1 MLTVTAT
8 FVLELSPQTAHFEQ
22 NCANVSRSQSLC
34 FRMAIKGSVYSW
46 GPLARILSL
55 FDSENLKSI
64 NCLQTVEPVSGVG
77 RLRWL
82 HSLSGRWLL
91 MVFWSTK
98 EETRGS

>member
-34 FRMAIKGSVYSW
+34 FRVAIKCSVYLW
-46 GPLARILSL
+46 GSLARILSL
-55 FDSENLKSI
+55 ILNLKSI

-82 HSLSGRWLL
+82 DS
-91 MVFWSTK
+91 
-98 EETRGS
+98 

>member
-34 FRMAIKGSVYSW
+34 FRVAIKGSVYLW
-46 GPLARILSL
+46 GSLARILSL
-55 FDSENLKSI
+55 ILNLKSI

-77 RLRWL
+77 RLRRL
-82 HSLSGRWLL
+82 DS
-91 MVFWSTK
+91 
-98 EETRGS
+98 

>member
-34 FRMAIKGSVYSW
+34 LRVAIKGSVYLW
-46 GPLARILSL
+46 GSLARILSL
-55 FDSENLKSI
+55 ILNLNSI

-82 HSLSGRWLL
+82 DS
-91 MVFWSTK
+91 
-98 EETRGS
+98 

>member
-34 FRMAIKGSVYSW
+34 FRVAIKGSVYLW
-46 GPLARILSL
+46 GSLARILSL
-55 FDSENLKSI
+55 ILNLKSI

-82 HSLSGRWLL
+82 YS
-91 MVFWSTK
+91 
-98 EETRGS
+98 